1 MKVLSTTIRIVNAL
15 IATICILV
23 GPACLIPSLIGLV
36 FPNIFWPCIIVITPA
51 IVLFAILDSVP
62 VRIFCGYIEE
72 RKKGIPTK
80 ISHWPILIVHLFIYG
95 WFSTDKKRIAMGPW
109 YWNYYNSPYQ
119 PYTNYYKPP
128 SSKK

>member
-15 IATICILV
+15 IASICILV
-23 GPACLIPSLIGLV
+23 GPAFLITSLIGLV
-36 FPNIFWPCIIVITPA
+36 SRNYWACVVVITPP

-62 VRIFCGYIEE
+62 VRIFCEYIKE
-72 RKKGIPTK
+72 RKRGIPYK
-80 ISHWPILIVHLFIYG
+80 ISLWPIFIAHLFVYG